1 VTSLLTS
8 PESLKASSASGAPC
22 LPVRLAGFGSAIP
35 GHPAGPEEL
44 AAVLAEVW
52 PELARHLGPL
62 LDQSGRVGRRL
73 VRPPAELATP
83 LTPAAQT
90 AAYREVAPALAEA
103 AAVQALSDAGVAAGE
118 IGLLVVASCTG
129 FVLPGIDVMLIPRLG
144 LRSDV
149 VRMPFT
155 VFGCGGGAA
164 GLARACDWARGHPEQ
179 PALVVA
185 VETPSLTFR
194 PDDTSLDNLM
204 GALVFGDGAAA
215 VVVTPGEQGLTVGRT
230 RSAVVPDTGDAL
242 GYELADDG
250 LQVVLSRRLPGL
262 LASALPELVK
272 GFLGD
277 RLPADLDAVAVH
289 PGGPAILRAVERSLE
304 LSAAQTAASWDTLR
318 RTGNTSSAAIL
329 AVLAE
334 LARSLPAPHGRGLA
348 IGFGPGLQIE
358 LLELEWRC

>member
-1 VTSLLTS
+1 MLT
-8 PESLKASSASGAPC
+8 
-22 LPVRLAGFGSAIP
+22 
-35 GHPAGPEEL
+35 
-44 AAVLAEVW
+44 EVW

-73 VRPPAELATP
+73 VRPPSELATP
-83 LTPAAQT
+83 LSPAAQT
-90 AAYREVAPALAEA
+90 AAYRQVAPALAEA
-103 AAVQALSDAGVAAGE
+103 AAAQALADAGVAAGE

-129 FVLPGIDVMLIPRLG
+129 FVLPGIDLMLISRLG
-144 LRSDV
+144 LRADV

-164 GLARACDWARGHPEQ
+164 GLARACDWARSHPEQ
-179 PALVVA
+179 AALVVA

-194 PDDTSLDNLM
+194 PDDTSMDNLM
-204 GALVFGDGAAA
+204 SALVFGDGAAA
-215 VVVTPGEQGLTVGRT
+215 VVVASGERGLTVGRT
-230 RSAVVPDTGDAL
+230 RSAVVPGTGDAR

-262 LASALPELVK
+262 LASALPALVK

-277 RLPADLDAVAVH
+277 RPASDLDAVAVH
-289 PGGPAILRAVERSLE
+289 PGGPAILTAVERSLD
-304 LSAAQTAASWDTLR
+304 LSAAQTAASWETLR

-334 LARSLPAPHGRGLA
+334 VARSLPGPRGHGLA
-348 IGFGPGLQIE
+348 IGFGAGLAIE
-358 LLELEWRC
+358 LLELEWGC

>member
-1 VTSLLTS
+1 M
-8 PESLKASSASGAPC
+8 
-22 LPVRLAGFGSAIP
+22 
-35 GHPAGPEEL
+35 
-44 AAVLAEVW
+44 LAEVW

-73 VRPPAELATP
+73 VRPPSELATP
-83 LTPAAQT
+83 LSPAAQT
-90 AAYREVAPALAEA
+90 AAYRQEAPALAEA
-103 AAVQALSDAGVAAGE
+103 AAAQALSDAGVAAGE

-129 FVLPGIDVMLIPRLG
+129 FVLPGIDVMLIPRLR
-144 LRSDV
+144 LRADV

-164 GLARACDWARGHPEQ
+164 GLARACDWARGHPGQ
-179 PALVVA
+179 AALVVA

-194 PDDTSLDNLM
+194 PDDTSMDNLM
-204 GALVFGDGAAA
+204 SALVFGDGAAA
-215 VVVTPGEQGLTVGRT
+215 VVVTAGEQGLTVGRT

-242 GYELADDG
+242 GYELADGG

-262 LASALPELVK
+262 LASALPDLVR

-277 RLPADLDAVAVH
+277 RPAAELDAVAVH
-289 PGGPAILRAVERSLE
+289 PGGPAILAAVERSLE
-304 LSAAQTAASWDTLR
+304 LSADQTAASWETLR

-329 AVLAE
+329 TVLAE
-334 LARSLPAPHGRGLA
+334 LARSLPAPRGRGLA
-348 IGFGPGLQIE
+348 IGFGPGLAIE